1 MKKIIITLLALLAAA
16 ALAGCGKTE
25 APPSETTAS
34 ASQETTAETDT
45 VFPDGHYIGVW
56 FSSDIKEAPPYA
68 TTPHITIMRIM
79 PEYIHFKVKI
89 SADIPYIGGKAIERD
104 GEIVFGD
111 GITEGMENTEG
122 MRGTL
127 SFVNDG
133 VTVRY
138 DSLGKYGTEGETLTQ
153 RFTQKN
159 EPDIMSWPANDLPEA
174 VRSDLQ
180 GIIDEITEKGWV
192 DIEVLPHE
200 PNTSLRWNLGYP
212 AVEIPDGATLYCVT
226 GRSPANGG
234 PVYNNIYSVYDGE
247 SKLVEPSEVYYISL
261 LTRDLRGIYLDSFMR
276 RRPDDSH
283 ILNYDD
289 TELIYYF
296 FPPSMLRGESD
307 ESSTANTTEPNDSA
321 ELTAK
326 KIKMEEWAA
335 ENRTVLKEIPRFEQ
349 NGMVIRTAEDAL
361 KCAPYE
367 TTFLPK
373 YRDIYYWEPS
383 FLYDIVDQDAAAEWY
398 ETFVRP
404 DRYNN
409 AEPKEMYTVSFVKYF
424 EISREDFERC
434 CEQKRKR
441 LEYLR
446 DELGHDI
453 NIEGAEIPNADIIY
467 TFDNEIINNYYLR
480 DQEGIIYTPAD
491 EY

>member
-111 GITEGMENTEG
+111 GITEGMENTGG
-122 MRGTL
+122 MKGTL
-127 SFVNDG
+127 SFDSDG
-133 VTVRY
+133 VTIRY

-159 EPDIMSWPANDLPEA
+159 EPDIMSWPANDLSEA

-212 AVEIPDGATLYCVT
+212 AVEIPDGAILYCIT

-234 PVYNNIYSVYDGE
+234 SVYINIYSVYEGE
-247 SKLVEPSEVYYISL
+247 HKLDELSEVFYNSACAL
-261 LTRDLRGIYLDSFMR
+261 ELRGIYLDDFMCK
-276 RRPDDSH
+276 RPKDSR

-289 TELIYYF
+289 KELISYF
-296 FPPSMLRGESD
+296 FPSNLPQV
-307 ESSTANTTEPNDSA
+307 EPD
-321 ELTAK
+321 
-326 KIKMEEWAA
+326 
-335 ENRTVLKEIPRFEQ
+335 
-349 NGMVIRTAEDAL
+349 
-361 KCAPYE
+361 
-367 TTFLPK
+367 
-373 YRDIYYWEPS
+373 
-383 FLYDIVDQDAAAEWY
+383 
-398 ETFVRP
+398 
-404 DRYNN
+404 
-409 AEPKEMYTVSFVKYF
+409 
-424 EISREDFERC
+424 
-434 CEQKRKR
+434 
-441 LEYLR
+441 
-446 DELGHDI
+446 
-453 NIEGAEIPNADIIY
+453 
-467 TFDNEIINNYYLR
+467 
-480 DQEGIIYTPAD
+480 
-491 EY
+491 

>member
-1 MKKIIITLLALLAAA
+1 MKKTTTALLALLTAA

-25 APPSETTAS
+25 APPSETTAG
-34 ASQETTAETDT
+34 ASQETTAETDA

-89 SADIPYIGGKAIERD
+89 SADIPYIGGKAIERN
-104 GEIVFGD
+104 GEIAFGD
-111 GITEGMENTEG
+111 GITEGMENTGG
-122 MRGTL
+122 MKGTL
-127 SFVNDG
+127 SFDSDG

-138 DSLGKYGTEGETLTQ
+138 DSLGKYGAEGETLTQ

-159 EPDIMSWPANDLPEA
+159 EPDILSWPANDLPEA

-192 DIEVLPHE
+192 DIEVLPRE
-200 PNTSLRWNLGYP
+200 PNFSLRWNVGYP

-226 GRSPANGG
+226 GRSPVHGG
-234 PVYNNIYSVYDGE
+234 PVYINIYSVYEGE
-247 SKLVEPSEVYYISL
+247 HKLDELSEVFYNSACAF
-261 LTRDLRGIYLDSFMR
+261 DLRGIYLDDFMR
-276 RRPDDSH
+276 RRPDDSR

-296 FPPSMLRGESD
+296 FTPSMLRDETD

-335 ENRTVLKEIPRFEQ
+335 ENRTVLEEIPRFEQ

-361 KCAPYE
+361 ICAPYE

-373 YRDIYYWEPS
+373 YRDSYYWEPS
-383 FLYDIVDQDAAAEWY
+383 FLFDIVDRDAAAEWY
-398 ETFVRP
+398 KTFVRP

-424 EISREDFERC
+424 EISREDFDRC
-434 CEQKRKR
+434 CEQKREH

-446 DELGHDI
+446 DEYENDI
-453 NIEGAEIPNADIIY
+453 NVEGAEIPNADIIY